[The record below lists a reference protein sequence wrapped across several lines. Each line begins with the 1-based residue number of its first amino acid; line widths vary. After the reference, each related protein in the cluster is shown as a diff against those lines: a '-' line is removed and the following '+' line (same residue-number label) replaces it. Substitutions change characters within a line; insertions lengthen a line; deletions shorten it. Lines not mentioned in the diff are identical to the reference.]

1 MNRTIKVLLERRFAE
16 DIYPNVEEFYD
27 TRKYLEIVQEINH
40 ITIRTRIARTAIVQY
55 VVTEE
60 R

>member
-1 MNRTIKVLLERRFAE
+1 MNRTISVLLKERFAE
-16 DIYPNVEEFYD
+16 YTYTGVEEFYD

-40 ITIRTRIARTAIVQY
+40 KTIRTRIARTAIVQY

>member
-1 MNRTIKVLLERRFAE
+1 MNRTIKVLLEKRFAE
-16 DIYPNVEEFYD
+16 DFYPDVEEFYE

-40 ITIRTRIARTAIVQY
+40 TTIRTRIARTAIVQY
-55 VVTEE
+55 SITEE